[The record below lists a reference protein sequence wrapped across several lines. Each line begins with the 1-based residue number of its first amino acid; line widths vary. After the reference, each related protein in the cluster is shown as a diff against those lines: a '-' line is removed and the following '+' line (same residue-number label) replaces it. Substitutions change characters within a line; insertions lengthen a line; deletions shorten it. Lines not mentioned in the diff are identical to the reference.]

1 MAINRQKEEDNNH
14 STIYWL
20 LLFSSSEKGVLP
32 VVSKDSL
39 PVLEGWLKKQDKF
52 NVSYL

>member
-14 STIYWL
+14 STIYYYY
-20 LLFSSSEKGVLP
+20 SSKNGVLP

-39 PVLEGWLKKQDKF
+39 PVLEGWLEKQDKF
-52 NVSYL
+52 DVSYL